1 MRADSSWSTSTRGG
15 VIVRSSQKAKLK
27 VKTEICASMALFF
40 FLLLLLLISDS
51 FRRMLKF
58 VVDLTT
64 TIEPSNMHAQSI
76 LTIYFYEYF
85 PMKREEKFHLSCIS
99 WSDVNMF
106 IQCPKC
112 FVLSMVL
119 CSHER
124 LHSTCVNW
132 KTIALVEKITKTDTL
147 IFSYAN
153 VK

>member
-1 MRADSSWSTSTRGG
+1 
-15 VIVRSSQKAKLK
+15 
-27 VKTEICASMALFF
+27 
-40 FLLLLLLISDS
+40 
-51 FRRMLKF
+51 MLKF

-76 LTIYFYEYF
+76 LTIYFFEYF

-99 WSDVNMF
+99 WSDVNMS

>member
-1 MRADSSWSTSTRGG
+1 
-15 VIVRSSQKAKLK
+15 
-27 VKTEICASMALFF
+27 
-40 FLLLLLLISDS
+40 
-51 FRRMLKF
+51 MLKF

-76 LTIYFYEYF
+76 LTIYFFEYF